1 MVDWE
6 AARAFTQE
14 ACSEIFDYTLC
25 RLQPR
30 NSGISVNHPSIDD
43 PDRAAFDFAG
53 SIDLEPPSDR
63 IPRHLSSDTGVRN
76 GTVSY
81 DAVLSA
87 HIGAWP
93 YQPRR
98 GDFVISAGVTWKIE
112 AKEEDGSLRPAWY
125 LTRVKS

>member
-14 ACSEIFDYTLC
+14 ACSEIFDYTACL
-25 RLQPR
+25 LQPR
-30 NSGISVNHPSIDD
+30 RTGISVNHPSTDD
-43 PDRAAFDFAG
+43 ADRSSFDFKG

-63 IPRHLSSDTGVRN
+63 IPRHLSPDTGIRN

-87 HIGAWP
+87 HIAGWP

-98 GDFVISAGVTWKIE
+98 GDFVIAGGVTWKIE
-112 AKEEDGSLRPAWY
+112 AKEEDGSNRPAWY
-125 LTRVKS
+125 LSRVKS